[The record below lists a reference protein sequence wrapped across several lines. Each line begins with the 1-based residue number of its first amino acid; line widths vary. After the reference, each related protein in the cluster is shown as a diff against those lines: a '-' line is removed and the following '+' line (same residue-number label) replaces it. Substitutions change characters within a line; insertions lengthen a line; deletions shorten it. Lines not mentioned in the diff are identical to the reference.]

1 MAIFTKTFVR
11 CDACDH
17 EAELP
22 SSNGSG
28 SWYKVETQ
36 IHRLDQQAEKSE
48 TITSRSMELCPSC
61 YSALQDSEFSTLF
74 ETGKEGAPSPVV
86 SITPDTD

>member
-11 CDACDH
+11 CDACDQ

-22 SSNGSG
+22 SSNGG

-36 IHRLDQQAEKSE
+36 IHRLDQKAEKGDNV
-48 TITSRSMELCPSC
+48 TNRIVELCPRC
-61 YSALQDSEFSTLF
+61 YSALQDSEFSSLF
-74 ETGKEGAPSPVV
+74 EEGKKAPVPSVV